1 MWWKYQQYVF
11 FYTVMFINFHIM
23 EKKYYACYLLLYII
37 WLPTYQN
44 IFFCDQK
51 KKFIQMRKNK

>member
-1 MWWKYQQYVF
+1 
-11 FYTVMFINFHIM
+11 MFINFHIM

-51 KKFIQMRKNK
+51 KK